1 MIRQGVSALGG
12 AMSVVASDPFSEPS
26 VSALKPLVRVQHAL
40 QALAFGLILAVALGA
55 LAVVALTLAGLVP
68 PLDLTV
74 HWAGQPVPDA
84 GLWLEGAVAALFLL
98 LTAFLPA
105 AGRMLR
111 LERAHRDFT
120 VRMEDVAAAYAAAH
134 RADRE
139 GVFTLSAEFDSVRER
154 LDHLRKHPDLGNL
167 EPEILELAAQMSHIS
182 RDLARVY
189 SDDKVARARTFL
201 TQRQQ
206 EVAQTRD
213 RIRLAQYAAS
223 ELKRWLQDVE
233 ADERLVSAQIERL
246 DQDLRE
252 VLPALG
258 YAVEDVPANV
268 VPLASK
274 PK

>member
-1 MIRQGVSALGG
+1 
-12 AMSVVASDPFSEPS
+12 MSVVAADPSSDPS
-26 VSALKPLVRVQHAL
+26 VSSNKPLVRLQHGL
-40 QALAFGLILAVALGA
+40 QALAFGLILLLALGA
-55 LAVVALTLAGLVP
+55 LAVLALTLAGILP
-68 PLDLTV
+68 PLELTLRL
-74 HWAGQPVPDA
+74 AGQPVPNA
-84 GLWLEGAVAALFLL
+84 GLWLEGTLAALFLL

-105 AGRMLR
+105 AGRTLR
-111 LERAHRDFT
+111 LERTHRDFT
-120 VRMEDVAAAYAAAH
+120 MRMEDVAAAYATAH

-139 GVFTLSAEFDSVRER
+139 GIFTLSAEFDSVRER
-154 LDHLRKHPDLGNL
+154 LHHLRQHPDLGNL

-182 RDLARVY
+182 RDLAKVY
-189 SDDKVARARTFL
+189 SDDKVTRARTFL

-213 RIRLAQYAAS
+213 RIRLAQYAAN

-233 ADERLVSAQIERL
+233 ADERLVTAQIERL

-268 VPLASK
+268 VPMASK

>member
-1 MIRQGVSALGG
+1 
-12 AMSVVASDPFSEPS
+12 MSVVASDPIAEPS
-26 VSALKPLVRVQHAL
+26 GSTRKPLVRLQHGL
-40 QALAFGLILAVALGA
+40 QALAFGLILALALGA
-55 LAVVALTLAGLVP
+55 LALVALTLAGLVP
-68 PLDLTV
+68 PLELTLF
-74 HWAGQPVPDA
+74 WAGQPVPDA
-84 GLWLEGAVAALFLL
+84 GLWLEGVLAGLFLL

-105 AGRMLR
+105 AGRTLR

-182 RDLARVY
+182 RDLAKVY